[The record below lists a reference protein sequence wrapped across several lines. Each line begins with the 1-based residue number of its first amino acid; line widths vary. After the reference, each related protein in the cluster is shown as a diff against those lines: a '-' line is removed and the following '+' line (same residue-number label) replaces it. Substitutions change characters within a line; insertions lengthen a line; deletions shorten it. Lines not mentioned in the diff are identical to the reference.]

1 MGIEVVNGIVLG
13 VQRYGE
19 QGMVVQLY
27 SREYGRRG
35 VISYAGKA
43 QDGARL
49 SSYFK
54 PTSILRIRV
63 RQGRHAGNMPRL
75 LGVEDWVRQ
84 TLEPAGYEHVA
95 GAAFIGELLQR
106 ILIEPSPNEELYEF
120 LVKRI
125 ALFATATTDVLAFLM
140 VFLLDLSEVLGYE
153 PHGHFSASTPSFNLV
168 SGVFCSE
175 RTSEPANTIS
185 EGDAEVWSNML
196 TRRYQADMM
205 GVVSAQRYRILQ
217 QELRYIE
224 IHSGLRLP
232 LKSFA
237 VLRELIG

>member
-1 MGIEVVNGIVLG
+1 MDIEILNGIVLSG
-13 VQRYGE
+13 HRYGE

-27 SREYGRRG
+27 TREYGRKG
-35 VISYAGKA
+35 VISYAGRA
-43 QDGARL
+43 QDGAKL

-54 PTSILRIRV
+54 PLSILRIRV
-63 RQGRHAGNMPRL
+63 RHGRHAGNMPRL

-84 TLEPAGYEHVA
+84 TLEPTGYEHVA

-106 ILIEPSPNEELYEF
+106 VLIEPSPNEELYEF

-125 ALFATATTDVLAFLM
+125 ALFATVTTDVLAFLM

-153 PHGHFSASTPSFNLV
+153 PQGHFSASTPTFNLM

-175 RTSEPANTIS
+175 RASEPANTIPK
-185 EGDAEVWSNML
+185 GDAELWSNML
-196 TRRYQADMM
+196 THRYQVDIKEI
-205 GVVSAQRYRILQ
+205 VSAQRYRILQ
-217 QELRYIE
+217 QEIRYIE

-237 VLRELIG
+237 VLRELVG